1 MKTRRVFIITIT
13 IFIVVI
19 LSIIPEYIAHRLEMK
34 FFPRR
39 NKSIL
44 GMAFSADREILIK
57 ISYIVNNV
65 VINLGSFIVISVFM
79 IIMVLQLQKNTHWL
93 KTSGA
98 SKQADTFS
106 SRNQKISK
114 MVISISVLFIICF
127 IPVSMLYIGLSQ
139 EPDFFTSSKYI
150 NLILVLGSTGVLL
163 ESINSSCKIFI
174 YYYMRHKYRNVF
186 LSLFTCLTLV

>member
-1 MKTRRVFIITIT
+1 MLFVLQTNIILTTRGVFIITIT

-19 LSIIPEYIAHRLEMK
+19 LSIISEYIAHRLEMK

-39 NKSIL
+39 NNSIL
-44 GMAFSADREILIK
+44 GTAFSADSEILIQ

-65 VINLGSFIVISVFM
+65 VINLGSFIVISVCM
-79 IIMVLQLQKNTHWL
+79 IILVLQLQKNTQWL

-114 MVISISVLFIICF
+114 MVISFSVLFIICF
-127 IPVSMLYIGLSQ
+127 IPVSM
-139 EPDFFTSSKYI
+139 
-150 NLILVLGSTGVLL
+150 N
-163 ESINSSCKIFI
+163 
-174 YYYMRHKYRNVF
+174 
-186 LSLFTCLTLV
+186 